1 MERFLTKCVHS
12 GTLRSEMKTINTPIY
27 QSSTFILT
35 SEDYE
40 KIAEGRVRDI
50 NIYSRYGNPS
60 RRSIE
65 EKIAALT
72 GAEDAISFS
81 SGMGAISTTLL
92 TFLKPKDKI
101 LTTIDLYGGTYSFIK
116 NLLSKFNIEFVLVNP
131 ENTDEII
138 KNMEGVNVILF
149 ESLSN
154 PLLKMV
160 DIEEI
165 AKNKRE
171 GQLLIID
178 NTFLTPYNFNPLNYG
193 VDIEIHSASKYLN
206 GHSDLIGGFISG
218 SEELM
223 EKIWP
228 NMLILG
234 ASMEPITAFLLE
246 RGMKTLGIRMEKHNK
261 NAEKIA
267 KFLQNHEEIETVFY
281 PALSNYSQ
289 KELRNKYL
297 KVGTGGVVAF
307 VVKEGDKRGV
317 DFMHSLNIIKEAAS
331 LGGVESLISMP
342 FNTSQRSLTPDERI
356 EIGILP
362 GTVRLSCGIEDE
374 ADLIE
379 DINQAL
385 LRTSKYTEVPT
396 LCNISLTS

>member
-1 MERFLTKCVHS
+1 MKKFLTKCVHS
-12 GTLRSEMKTINTPIY
+12 GTFHSDIRTVSTPIY
-27 QSSTFILT
+27 QSSAFLLN

-40 KIAEGRVRDI
+40 KIAKGRVRDI
-50 NIYSRYGNPS
+50 NIYSRYSNPT
-60 RRSIE
+60 RRSVE
-65 EKIAALT
+65 EKIIALT

-92 TFLKPKDKI
+92 TFLNPKDRI

-116 NLLSKFNIEFVLVNP
+116 NLLSRFNIDYVLVDP

-138 KNMEGVNVILF
+138 KNMEGSKVILF

-165 AKNKRE
+165 AENKKE

-178 NTFLTPYNFNPLNYG
+178 NTFLTPYNFNPLSYRA
-193 VDIEIHSASKYLN
+193 DIEIHSASKYLN
-206 GHSDLIGGFISG
+206 GHSDLIGGFVCG
-218 SEELM
+218 SKELI

-228 NMLILG
+228 NMIEIG
-234 ASMEPITAFLLE
+234 ASMEPIEAFLLG
-246 RGMKTLGIRMEKHNK
+246 RGMKTLGLRIEKHNQNSK
-261 NAEKIA
+261 KVAE
-267 KFLQNHEEIETVFY
+267 FLSKHKEIDRVFH
-281 PALSNYSQ
+281 PALADYHQ
-289 KELRNKYL
+289 KELKDKYL
-297 KVGTGGVVAF
+297 RFGTGGVVTF
-307 VVKEGDKRGV
+307 VVKGGVERGV
-317 DFMHSLNIIKEAAS
+317 RFMHSLRIIKEAAS

-342 FNTSQRSLTPDERI
+342 FYTSQRSLNLEER
-356 EIGILP
+356 EKIGILP

-374 ADLIE
+374 DDILE

-385 LRTSKYTEVPT
+385 SKTS
-396 LCNISLTS
+396 

>member
-1 MERFLTKCVHS
+1 MERFLTKCVHA

-27 QSSTFILT
+27 QSSTFLLS

-81 SGMGAISTTLL
+81 SGMGAISTTLF

-116 NLLSKFNIEFVLVNP
+116 NLLSKFNIDFVLVNP

-193 VDIEIHSASKYLN
+193 ADIEIHSASKYLN
-206 GHSDLIGGFISG
+206 GHSDLIGGFVCGRKETI
-218 SEELM
+218 

-228 NMLILG
+228 NMIEIG
-234 ASMEPITAFLLE
+234 ASMEPIAAFMLE

-261 NAEKIA
+261 NAQNVA
-267 KFLQNHEEIETVFY
+267 KFLQNHEQIEMVFHPTLPDY
-281 PALSNYSQ
+281 YQ

-297 KVGTGGVVAF
+297 KVGTGGVITF
-307 VVKEGDKRGV
+307 VVRGGDERGV
-317 DFMHSLNIIKEAAS
+317 KFMHFLKIIKEAAS

-362 GTVRLSCGIEDE
+362 GTLRLSCGIEDE
-374 ADLIE
+374 YDLIE

-385 LRTSKYTEVPT
+385 LKTSK
-396 LCNISLTS
+396 

>member
-12 GTLRSEMKTINTPIY
+12 GTIRTDKGTINTPIY

-40 KIAEGRVRDI
+40 KIAEGRVKDI
-50 NIYSRYGNPS
+50 NIYTRYGNPS

-92 TFLKPKDKI
+92 TFLRPGDKI
-101 LTTIDLYGGTYSFIK
+101 LTTIDLYGGTYSLMQS
-116 NLLSKFNIEFVLVNP
+116 LLKEFDIESVLVNP
-131 ENTDEII
+131 ENTEEILNNI
-138 KNMEGVNVILF
+138 DGAKIIFF

-154 PLLKMV
+154 PFLKMV

-165 AKNKRE
+165 AKNKIKE
-171 GQLLIID
+171 QLLIID
-178 NTFLTPYNFNPLNYG
+178 NTFLTPYNFNPLKYG
-193 VDIEIHSASKYLN
+193 ADIEIHSASKYLN

-246 RGMKTLGIRMEKHNK
+246 RGMKTLGIRMEKHNR
-261 NAEKIA
+261 NVQNVA
-267 KFLQNHEEIETVFY
+267 KFLKDHEQIEMVFH
-281 PALSNYSQ
+281 PTLPDYSQ
-289 KELRNKYL
+289 KELLNKYL
-297 KVGTGGVVAF
+297 KVGAGGVVTF
-307 VVKEGDKRGV
+307 VVKGGDKRGV
-317 DFMHSLNIIKEAAS
+317 NFMHSLKIIKEAAS
-331 LGGVESLISMP
+331 LGGVESLVSMP

-362 GTVRLSCGIEDE
+362 GTLRLSCGIEDE
-374 ADLIE
+374 YDLIE

-385 LRTSKYTEVPT
+385 LKTSK
-396 LCNISLTS
+396 